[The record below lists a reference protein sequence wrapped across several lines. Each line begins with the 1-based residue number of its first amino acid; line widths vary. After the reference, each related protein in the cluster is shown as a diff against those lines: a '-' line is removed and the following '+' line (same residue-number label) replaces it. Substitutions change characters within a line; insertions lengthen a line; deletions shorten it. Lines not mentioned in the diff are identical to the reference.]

1 MELQRIATKH
11 LHTPNTEQ
19 MSKIGG
25 MATAAL
31 KKEAKKAEA
40 EISWPCLL
48 AVFGGLAVPPFFSSQ
63 EQELELGL
71 SQLSV
76 PGNWKLSSGAL
87 FVLLILGPWAR
98 GRYIILKSP
107 CVGRNM
113 SRNIPRKALRL
124 RQQASDRKT
133 QLRAEKR

>member
-25 MATAAL
+25 MATAAF
-31 KKEAKKAEA
+31 KKEAKKA

-63 EQELELGL
+63 VTRTRIRARPQPA
-71 SQLSV
+71 QCA
-76 PGNWKLSSGAL
+76 WKLET
-87 FVLLILGPWAR
+87 I
-98 GRYIILKSP
+98 
-107 CVGRNM
+107 
-113 SRNIPRKALRL
+113 
-124 RQQASDRKT
+124 
-133 QLRAEKR
+133 

>member
-31 KKEAKKAEA
+31 KKEAKKA

-76 PGNWKLSSGAL
+76 PGNWKLSSGTL

-107 CVGRNM
+107 CVGRN
-113 SRNIPRKALRL
+113 IPRKALRL

>member
-31 KKEAKKAEA
+31 KKEAKKA

-76 PGNWKLSSGAL
+76 PGNWKLSSGTL
-87 FVLLILGPWAR
+87 FVLLITLGPWQPWVR

-107 CVGRNM
+107 CVG
-113 SRNIPRKALRL
+113 RNIPRKALRL

>member
-31 KKEAKKAEA
+31 KKEAKKAE
-40 EISWPCLL
+40 ISWLCLL

-76 PGNWKLSSGAL
+76 PGNWKLSSGTL

-107 CVGRNM
+107 CVGRN
-113 SRNIPRKALRL
+113 IPRKALRL

>member
-1 MELQRIATKH
+1 M
-11 LHTPNTEQ
+11 
-19 MSKIGG
+19 
-25 MATAAL
+25 
-31 KKEAKKAEA
+31 
-40 EISWPCLL
+40 
-48 AVFGGLAVPPFFSSQ
+48 FGGLAVPPFFSSQ

-76 PGNWKLSSGAL
+76 PGNWKLSSGTL

-107 CVGRNM
+107 CVGRN
-113 SRNIPRKALRL
+113 IPRKALRL

-133 QLRAEKR
+133 QLIRAEKR

>member
-1 MELQRIATKH
+1 M
-11 LHTPNTEQ
+11 
-19 MSKIGG
+19 
-25 MATAAL
+25 
-31 KKEAKKAEA
+31 
-40 EISWPCLL
+40 
-48 AVFGGLAVPPFFSSQ
+48 FGGLAVPPFFSSQ

-76 PGNWKLSSGAL
+76 PGNWNWKLSSGTL

-107 CVGRNM
+107 CVGRN
-113 SRNIPRKALRL
+113 IPRKALRL

>member
-31 KKEAKKAEA
+31 KKEAKKAE
-40 EISWPCLL
+40 ISWPCLL

-63 EQELELGL
+63 EQELARARP
-71 SQLSV
+71 Q
-76 PGNWKLSSGAL
+76 PAQCAWKLET
-87 FVLLILGPWAR
+87 I
-98 GRYIILKSP
+98 
-107 CVGRNM
+107 
-113 SRNIPRKALRL
+113 
-124 RQQASDRKT
+124 
-133 QLRAEKR
+133 

>member
-11 LHTPNTEQ
+11 LHTPNTKQ

-31 KKEAKKAEA
+31 KKEAKKA

-76 PGNWKLSSGAL
+76 PGNWKLSSGTL

-107 CVGRNM
+107 CVGRN
-113 SRNIPRKALRL
+113 IPRKALRL

>member
-31 KKEAKKAEA
+31 KKEAKKA

-107 CVGRNM
+107 CVGRN
-113 SRNIPRKALRL
+113 IPRKALRL

>member
-31 KKEAKKAEA
+31 KKEAKKA

-76 PGNWKLSSGAL
+76 PGNWNWKLSSG
-87 FVLLILGPWAR
+87 
-98 GRYIILKSP
+98 
-107 CVGRNM
+107 
-113 SRNIPRKALRL
+113 
-124 RQQASDRKT
+124 
-133 QLRAEKR
+133 